1 MAGELGMETTRV
13 HRLLRTLSHL
23 GLVMQTDNRKY
34 APGPAISVLAA
45 QTLHATRFSERALP
59 HLEKL
64 RHSLRKTVAMGVLWD
79 RSVTYLYHGKGH
91 QTWQKAISGHALW
104 PATQS
109 GLGIAILSQLTNAE
123 VTERFAGHP
132 TPGFATL
139 KELLAT
145 LDETRRQGYAFV
157 HTHLNRRTLALTL
170 ENSTALAVGVT
181 GVLRE
186 SDVKNL
192 LPRLQE
198 TATTIDEGL
207 PLYRLR

>member
-1 MAGELGMETTRV
+1 
-13 HRLLRTLSHL
+13 
-23 GLVMQTDNRKY
+23 MQTDNRKY

-45 QTLHATRFSERALP
+45 QTLHATRFGERALP

-79 RSVTYLYHGKGH
+79 RSMSYLYHGKGH
-91 QTWQKAISGHALW
+91 QNWHKAISGHGLW

-109 GLGIAILSQLTNAE
+109 GLGIALLSQLTDAQ
-123 VTERFAGHP
+123 VTEQFAGHP

-145 LDETRRQGYAFV
+145 LDETRTQGYAFV
-157 HTHLNRRTLALTL
+157 HTHLNRRTLAIAL
-170 ENSTALAVGVT
+170 ENSTTLAIGVT

-186 SDVKNL
+186 SDVKDL
-192 LPRLQE
+192 LPRLSE
-198 TATTIDEGL
+198 TAKAIGEGL
-207 PLYRLR
+207 SLYRLR